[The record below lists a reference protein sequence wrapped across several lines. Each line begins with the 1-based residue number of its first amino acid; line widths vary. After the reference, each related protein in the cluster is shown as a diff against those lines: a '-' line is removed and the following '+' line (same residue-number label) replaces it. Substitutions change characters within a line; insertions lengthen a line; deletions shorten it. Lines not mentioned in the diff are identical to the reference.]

1 LWHAE
6 GAEESLQHETM
17 EAMMTDTLE
26 REVISEALILIDRGL
41 GDMSQRDLVSTDEV
55 SNLLL
60 DLRMALSAP
69 ELSAPSLDNPPAPEA

>member
-1 LWHAE
+1 
-6 GAEESLQHETM
+6 
-17 EAMMTDTLE
+17 MTDTLE